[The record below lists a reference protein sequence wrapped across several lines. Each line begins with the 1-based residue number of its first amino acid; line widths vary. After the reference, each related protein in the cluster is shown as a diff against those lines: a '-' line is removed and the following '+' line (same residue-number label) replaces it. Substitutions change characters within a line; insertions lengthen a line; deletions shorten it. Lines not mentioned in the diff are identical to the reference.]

1 MYYSSGN
8 YEAFATPKK
17 PEGVDHKSAYIIGSG
32 LAALTAACYLVRDG
46 QMKGEHVHILEKDSI
61 PGGACDGY
69 KFENVG
75 YVMRGGREM
84 DNHFEVMWDL
94 FRSIPSIETEGVSVL
109 DEYYWLNKEDPN
121 YSLCRATVDRG
132 QDAHTDGKFDISD
145 KGAME
150 IMKLFFTPNEDLQ
163 DKKITDFFDD
173 EVLNSNFWLYWRTMF
188 AFENWHSALEM
199 KLYIQRYIHHIG
211 GLPDFTA
218 LRFTKYN
225 QYESMIL
232 PMVKYLESHNV
243 RFHYGVQVTNVEFDC
258 SDPAHKL
265 AKRIDVIENN
275 EPGAID
281 LTENDLVFITN
292 GGCVENSSMGSQDKP
307 AAYNT
312 ELKPGG
318 GWDMW
323 RKIAAQDPSFGHP
336 DKFCYDP
343 EQTNW
348 MSATVETLDQKI
360 IPYIKNICKRDPFTG
375 HVVTGGIVTVKDSS
389 WLMSW
394 TINRQPQFRAQPK
407 DHCLVWVYSLFTDK
421 PGDYVKKPMREC
433 TGKEICMEWLYHIG
447 VPEDQIEELASN
459 SANTVPVMM
468 PYIDAFFMPR
478 AYGDEDQRFV
488 RVVNASDVETIGTRD
503 HEFSEEL
510 LEKVSFI
517 HIDSNM
523 LPYISPEEY
532 AAYHDE
538 FVRSGRTHEWTD
550 VWKQRYT
557 FSGKYGAN
565 LMEEVARYAMVA
577 AQVAKDLEGQFDVIH
592 AHDWLTYYAGIAA
605 KRVSG
610 KPLVVHMHATEFD
623 RSGEN
628 INRRVYAIEKA
639 GMQAADRVIAVS
651 ELTRRIVI
659 GKYGIPAEKVVTV
672 HNAVRFGESE
682 EAAPERAV
690 KDKVVTFLGRITYQK
705 GPDYFVE
712 AAAKVLKRVPDV
724 RFVMAGSGD
733 MMNHVIRR
741 VARLGI
747 ADRFHFTGFLR
758 GEDVHKMFQLS
769 DVYVMPS
776 VSEPFGI
783 SPLEAMRSN
792 VPVIIS
798 KQSGVA
804 EVLDYAVKVDYWD
817 VDALADAI
825 YGLIK
830 YPALSG
836 MFASKGLE
844 EVTNLKWNDAAA
856 KIKSVYEAVIEE
868 NKKQLK

>member
-1 MYYSSGN
+1 MFGW
-8 YEAFATPKK
+8 EFPPHIA
-17 PEGVDHKSAYIIGSG
+17 GG
-32 LAALTAACYLVRDG
+32 LGTACYGMTRGLVRNG
-46 QMKGEHVHILEKDSI
+46 V
-61 PGGACDGY
+61 
-69 KFENVG
+69 
-75 YVMRGGREM
+75 
-84 DNHFEVMWDL
+84 EV
-94 FRSIPSIETEGVSVL
+94 
-109 DEYYWLNKEDPN
+109 
-121 YSLCRATVDRG
+121 
-132 QDAHTDGKFDISD
+132 
-145 KGAME
+145 
-150 IMKLFFTPNEDLQ
+150 
-163 DKKITDFFDD
+163 
-173 EVLNSNFWLYWRTMF
+173 
-188 AFENWHSALEM
+188 
-199 KLYIQRYIHHIG
+199 
-211 GLPDFTA
+211 
-218 LRFTKYN
+218 
-225 QYESMIL
+225 
-232 PMVKYLESHNV
+232 
-243 RFHYGVQVTNVEFDC
+243 
-258 SDPAHKL
+258 
-265 AKRIDVIENN
+265 
-275 EPGAID
+275 
-281 LTENDLVFITN
+281 VF
-292 GGCVENSSMGSQDKP
+292 V
-307 AAYNT
+307 
-312 ELKPGG
+312 
-318 GWDMW
+318 
-323 RKIAAQDPSFGHP
+323 
-336 DKFCYDP
+336 
-343 EQTNW
+343 
-348 MSATVETLDQKI
+348 
-360 IPYIKNICKRDPFTG
+360 
-375 HVVTGGIVTVKDSS
+375 
-389 WLMSW
+389 
-394 TINRQPQFRAQPK
+394 
-407 DHCLVWVYSLFTDK
+407 
-421 PGDYVKKPMREC
+421 
-433 TGKEICMEWLYHIG
+433 
-447 VPEDQIEELASN
+447 
-459 SANTVPVMM
+459 
-468 PYIDAFFMPR
+468 MPR

-592 AHDWLTYYAGIAA
+592 AHDWLTYFAGIAA

-659 GKYGIPAEKVVTV
+659 GKYGILADKVVTV

-712 AAAKVLKRVPDV
+712 AAAKVLQRVSDV

-733 MMNHVIRR
+733 LMNHVVRR
-741 VARLGI
+741 VAQLGI
-747 ADRFHFTGFLR
+747 ADRFHFTGFLKG
-758 GEDVHKMFQLS
+758 GEVQRMFRLS

-783 SPLEAMRSN
+783 SPLEAMRSG

-798 KQSGVA
+798 RQSGVA
-804 EVLDYAVKVDYWD
+804 EVLDYAIKVNYWD

-825 YGLIK
+825 YGLLT
-830 YPALSG
+830 YPALG
-836 MFASKGLE
+836 RMFASKGLE
-844 EVTNLKWNDAAA
+844 EVTGLKWTNAAA
-856 KIKSVYEAVIEE
+856 KIKTVYETVVAEA
-868 NKKQLK
+868 NN

>member
-1 MYYSSGN
+1 MFGWEFPPHIAGGLGTACYGM
-8 YEAFATPKK
+8 TR
-17 PEGVDHKSAYIIGSG
+17 G
-32 LAALTAACYLVRDG
+32 LARNGV
-46 QMKGEHVHILEKDSI
+46 
-61 PGGACDGY
+61 
-69 KFENVG
+69 
-75 YVMRGGREM
+75 
-84 DNHFEVMWDL
+84 EV
-94 FRSIPSIETEGVSVL
+94 
-109 DEYYWLNKEDPN
+109 
-121 YSLCRATVDRG
+121 
-132 QDAHTDGKFDISD
+132 
-145 KGAME
+145 
-150 IMKLFFTPNEDLQ
+150 
-163 DKKITDFFDD
+163 
-173 EVLNSNFWLYWRTMF
+173 
-188 AFENWHSALEM
+188 
-199 KLYIQRYIHHIG
+199 
-211 GLPDFTA
+211 
-218 LRFTKYN
+218 
-225 QYESMIL
+225 
-232 PMVKYLESHNV
+232 
-243 RFHYGVQVTNVEFDC
+243 
-258 SDPAHKL
+258 
-265 AKRIDVIENN
+265 
-275 EPGAID
+275 
-281 LTENDLVFITN
+281 VF
-292 GGCVENSSMGSQDKP
+292 V
-307 AAYNT
+307 
-312 ELKPGG
+312 
-318 GWDMW
+318 
-323 RKIAAQDPSFGHP
+323 
-336 DKFCYDP
+336 
-343 EQTNW
+343 
-348 MSATVETLDQKI
+348 
-360 IPYIKNICKRDPFTG
+360 
-375 HVVTGGIVTVKDSS
+375 
-389 WLMSW
+389 
-394 TINRQPQFRAQPK
+394 
-407 DHCLVWVYSLFTDK
+407 
-421 PGDYVKKPMREC
+421 
-433 TGKEICMEWLYHIG
+433 
-447 VPEDQIEELASN
+447 
-459 SANTVPVMM
+459 
-468 PYIDAFFMPR
+468 MPR

-592 AHDWLTYYAGIAA
+592 AHDWLPYFAGIAA

-682 EAAPERAV
+682 DAVPERAV

-712 AAAKVLKRVPDV
+712 AAAKVLQRVPDV

-733 MMNHVIRR
+733 LMNHVVRR
-741 VARLGI
+741 VAQLGI
-747 ADRFHFTGFLR
+747 ADRFHFTGFLKG
-758 GEDVHKMFQLS
+758 GEVQRMFRLS

-783 SPLEAMRSN
+783 SPLEAMRSG

-798 KQSGVA
+798 RQSGVA
-804 EVLDYAVKVDYWD
+804 EVLDYAIKVNYWD

-825 YGLIK
+825 YGLLT
-830 YPALSG
+830 YPALG
-836 MFASKGLE
+836 RMFASKGLE
-844 EVTNLKWNDAAA
+844 EVTGLKWTNAAA
-856 KIKSVYEAVIEE
+856 KIKTVYETVVAEA
-868 NKKQLK
+868 NN

>member
-1 MYYSSGN
+1 MFGWEFPPHIAGGLGTACYGM
-8 YEAFATPKK
+8 TR
-17 PEGVDHKSAYIIGSG
+17 G
-32 LAALTAACYLVRDG
+32 LARNGV
-46 QMKGEHVHILEKDSI
+46 
-61 PGGACDGY
+61 
-69 KFENVG
+69 
-75 YVMRGGREM
+75 
-84 DNHFEVMWDL
+84 EV
-94 FRSIPSIETEGVSVL
+94 
-109 DEYYWLNKEDPN
+109 
-121 YSLCRATVDRG
+121 
-132 QDAHTDGKFDISD
+132 
-145 KGAME
+145 
-150 IMKLFFTPNEDLQ
+150 
-163 DKKITDFFDD
+163 
-173 EVLNSNFWLYWRTMF
+173 
-188 AFENWHSALEM
+188 
-199 KLYIQRYIHHIG
+199 
-211 GLPDFTA
+211 
-218 LRFTKYN
+218 
-225 QYESMIL
+225 
-232 PMVKYLESHNV
+232 
-243 RFHYGVQVTNVEFDC
+243 
-258 SDPAHKL
+258 
-265 AKRIDVIENN
+265 
-275 EPGAID
+275 
-281 LTENDLVFITN
+281 VF
-292 GGCVENSSMGSQDKP
+292 V
-307 AAYNT
+307 
-312 ELKPGG
+312 
-318 GWDMW
+318 
-323 RKIAAQDPSFGHP
+323 
-336 DKFCYDP
+336 
-343 EQTNW
+343 
-348 MSATVETLDQKI
+348 
-360 IPYIKNICKRDPFTG
+360 
-375 HVVTGGIVTVKDSS
+375 
-389 WLMSW
+389 
-394 TINRQPQFRAQPK
+394 
-407 DHCLVWVYSLFTDK
+407 
-421 PGDYVKKPMREC
+421 
-433 TGKEICMEWLYHIG
+433 
-447 VPEDQIEELASN
+447 
-459 SANTVPVMM
+459 
-468 PYIDAFFMPR
+468 MPR

-592 AHDWLTYYAGIAA
+592 AHDWLTYFAGIAA

-659 GKYGIPAEKVVTV
+659 GKYGILADKVVTV

-712 AAAKVLKRVPDV
+712 AAAKVLQRVSDL

-733 MMNHVIRR
+733 LMNHVVRR
-741 VARLGI
+741 VAQLGI
-747 ADRFHFTGFLR
+747 ADRFHFTGFLKG
-758 GEDVHKMFQLS
+758 GEVQRMFRLS

-783 SPLEAMRSN
+783 SPLEAMRSG

-798 KQSGVA
+798 RQSGVA
-804 EVLDYAVKVDYWD
+804 EVLDYAIKVNYWD

-825 YGLIK
+825 YGLLT
-830 YPALSG
+830 YPALG
-836 MFASKGLE
+836 RMFASKGLE
-844 EVTNLKWNDAAA
+844 EVTGLKWTNAAA
-856 KIKSVYEAVIEE
+856 KIKTVYETVVAEA
-868 NKKQLK
+868 NN

>member
-1 MYYSSGN
+1 MFGWEFPPHIAGGLGTACYGM
-8 YEAFATPKK
+8 TR
-17 PEGVDHKSAYIIGSG
+17 G
-32 LAALTAACYLVRDG
+32 LARNGV
-46 QMKGEHVHILEKDSI
+46 
-61 PGGACDGY
+61 
-69 KFENVG
+69 
-75 YVMRGGREM
+75 
-84 DNHFEVMWDL
+84 EV
-94 FRSIPSIETEGVSVL
+94 
-109 DEYYWLNKEDPN
+109 
-121 YSLCRATVDRG
+121 
-132 QDAHTDGKFDISD
+132 
-145 KGAME
+145 
-150 IMKLFFTPNEDLQ
+150 
-163 DKKITDFFDD
+163 
-173 EVLNSNFWLYWRTMF
+173 
-188 AFENWHSALEM
+188 
-199 KLYIQRYIHHIG
+199 
-211 GLPDFTA
+211 
-218 LRFTKYN
+218 
-225 QYESMIL
+225 
-232 PMVKYLESHNV
+232 
-243 RFHYGVQVTNVEFDC
+243 
-258 SDPAHKL
+258 
-265 AKRIDVIENN
+265 
-275 EPGAID
+275 
-281 LTENDLVFITN
+281 VF
-292 GGCVENSSMGSQDKP
+292 V
-307 AAYNT
+307 
-312 ELKPGG
+312 
-318 GWDMW
+318 
-323 RKIAAQDPSFGHP
+323 
-336 DKFCYDP
+336 
-343 EQTNW
+343 
-348 MSATVETLDQKI
+348 
-360 IPYIKNICKRDPFTG
+360 
-375 HVVTGGIVTVKDSS
+375 
-389 WLMSW
+389 
-394 TINRQPQFRAQPK
+394 
-407 DHCLVWVYSLFTDK
+407 
-421 PGDYVKKPMREC
+421 
-433 TGKEICMEWLYHIG
+433 
-447 VPEDQIEELASN
+447 
-459 SANTVPVMM
+459 
-468 PYIDAFFMPR
+468 MPR

-592 AHDWLTYYAGIAA
+592 AHDWLTYFAGIAA

-659 GKYGIPAEKVVTV
+659 GKYGIPADKVVTV

-712 AAAKVLKRVPDV
+712 AAAKVLQRVSDV

-733 MMNHVIRR
+733 LMNHVVRR
-741 VARLGI
+741 VAQLGI
-747 ADRFHFTGFLR
+747 ADRFHFTGVLKG
-758 GEDVHKMFQLS
+758 GEVQRIFRLS

-783 SPLEAMRSN
+783 SPLEAMRSG

-798 KQSGVA
+798 RQSGVA
-804 EVLDYAVKVDYWD
+804 EVLDYAIKVNYWD

-825 YGLIK
+825 YGLLT
-830 YPALSG
+830 YPALG
-836 MFASKGLE
+836 RMFASKGLE
-844 EVTNLKWNDAAA
+844 EVTGLKWTNAAA
-856 KIKSVYEAVIEE
+856 KIKTVYETVVAEA
-868 NKKQLK
+868 NN

>member
-1 MYYSSGN
+1 MFGWEFPPHIAGGLGTACYGM
-8 YEAFATPKK
+8 TR
-17 PEGVDHKSAYIIGSG
+17 G
-32 LAALTAACYLVRDG
+32 LARNGV
-46 QMKGEHVHILEKDSI
+46 
-61 PGGACDGY
+61 
-69 KFENVG
+69 
-75 YVMRGGREM
+75 
-84 DNHFEVMWDL
+84 EV
-94 FRSIPSIETEGVSVL
+94 
-109 DEYYWLNKEDPN
+109 
-121 YSLCRATVDRG
+121 
-132 QDAHTDGKFDISD
+132 
-145 KGAME
+145 
-150 IMKLFFTPNEDLQ
+150 
-163 DKKITDFFDD
+163 
-173 EVLNSNFWLYWRTMF
+173 
-188 AFENWHSALEM
+188 
-199 KLYIQRYIHHIG
+199 
-211 GLPDFTA
+211 
-218 LRFTKYN
+218 
-225 QYESMIL
+225 
-232 PMVKYLESHNV
+232 
-243 RFHYGVQVTNVEFDC
+243 
-258 SDPAHKL
+258 
-265 AKRIDVIENN
+265 
-275 EPGAID
+275 
-281 LTENDLVFITN
+281 VF
-292 GGCVENSSMGSQDKP
+292 V
-307 AAYNT
+307 
-312 ELKPGG
+312 
-318 GWDMW
+318 
-323 RKIAAQDPSFGHP
+323 
-336 DKFCYDP
+336 
-343 EQTNW
+343 
-348 MSATVETLDQKI
+348 
-360 IPYIKNICKRDPFTG
+360 
-375 HVVTGGIVTVKDSS
+375 
-389 WLMSW
+389 
-394 TINRQPQFRAQPK
+394 
-407 DHCLVWVYSLFTDK
+407 
-421 PGDYVKKPMREC
+421 
-433 TGKEICMEWLYHIG
+433 
-447 VPEDQIEELASN
+447 
-459 SANTVPVMM
+459 
-468 PYIDAFFMPR
+468 MPR

-565 LMEEVARYAMVA
+565 LMEEVARYAVVA
-577 AQVAKDLEGQFDVIH
+577 AQVARDLEGQFDVIH

-610 KPLVVHMHATEFD
+610 KPLVVHMHATEYD
-623 RSGEN
+623 RSGEHVN
-628 INRRVYAIEKA
+628 TQVYAIERA
-639 GMQAADRVIAVS
+639 GMHAADRVIAVS
-651 ELTRRIVI
+651 NLTRNIVI
-659 GKYGIPAEKVVTV
+659 NRYGVPAEKIVTV
-672 HNAVRFGESE
+672 HNAVRFAENSTE
-682 EAAPERAV
+682 APERGV
-690 KDKVVTFLGRITYQK
+690 KDKIVTFLGRITYQK

-712 AAAKVLKRVPDV
+712 AAAKVLKRVPNV

>member
-1 MYYSSGN
+1 MFGWEFPPHIAGGLGTACYGM
-8 YEAFATPKK
+8 TR
-17 PEGVDHKSAYIIGSG
+17 G
-32 LAALTAACYLVRDG
+32 LARNGV
-46 QMKGEHVHILEKDSI
+46 
-61 PGGACDGY
+61 
-69 KFENVG
+69 
-75 YVMRGGREM
+75 
-84 DNHFEVMWDL
+84 EV
-94 FRSIPSIETEGVSVL
+94 
-109 DEYYWLNKEDPN
+109 
-121 YSLCRATVDRG
+121 
-132 QDAHTDGKFDISD
+132 
-145 KGAME
+145 
-150 IMKLFFTPNEDLQ
+150 
-163 DKKITDFFDD
+163 
-173 EVLNSNFWLYWRTMF
+173 
-188 AFENWHSALEM
+188 
-199 KLYIQRYIHHIG
+199 
-211 GLPDFTA
+211 
-218 LRFTKYN
+218 
-225 QYESMIL
+225 
-232 PMVKYLESHNV
+232 
-243 RFHYGVQVTNVEFDC
+243 
-258 SDPAHKL
+258 
-265 AKRIDVIENN
+265 
-275 EPGAID
+275 
-281 LTENDLVFITN
+281 VF
-292 GGCVENSSMGSQDKP
+292 V
-307 AAYNT
+307 
-312 ELKPGG
+312 
-318 GWDMW
+318 
-323 RKIAAQDPSFGHP
+323 
-336 DKFCYDP
+336 
-343 EQTNW
+343 
-348 MSATVETLDQKI
+348 
-360 IPYIKNICKRDPFTG
+360 
-375 HVVTGGIVTVKDSS
+375 
-389 WLMSW
+389 
-394 TINRQPQFRAQPK
+394 
-407 DHCLVWVYSLFTDK
+407 
-421 PGDYVKKPMREC
+421 
-433 TGKEICMEWLYHIG
+433 
-447 VPEDQIEELASN
+447 
-459 SANTVPVMM
+459 
-468 PYIDAFFMPR
+468 MPR

-592 AHDWLTYYAGIAA
+592 AHDWLTYFAGIAA

-659 GKYGIPAEKVVTV
+659 GKYGIPADKVVTV

-712 AAAKVLKRVPDV
+712 AAAKVLQRVSDV

-733 MMNHVIRR
+733 LMNHVVRR
-741 VARLGI
+741 VAQLGI
-747 ADRFHFTGFLR
+747 ADRFHFTGFLKG
-758 GEDVHKMFQLS
+758 GEVQRMFRLS

-783 SPLEAMRSN
+783 SPLEAMRSG

-798 KQSGVA
+798 RQSGVA
-804 EVLDYAVKVDYWD
+804 EVLDYAIKENYWD

-825 YGLIK
+825 YGLLT
-830 YPALSG
+830 YPALG
-836 MFASKGLE
+836 RMFASKGLE
-844 EVTNLKWNDAAA
+844 EVTGLKWTNAAA
-856 KIKSVYEAVIEE
+856 KIKTVYETVVAEA
-868 NKKQLK
+868 NN